1 MTKGF
6 LLHDE
11 STIVGENPQA
21 SSSVL
26 LLKQESE
33 LAFQDCSLK
42 KYLENM
48 KLYET
53 HIDGIYLA
61 YRDYDPIKFSTS
73 KKVLADPASIRGT
86 DPSLL
91 NLQANL
97 AYVSVKQGNDT
108 ARSLSMLWQN
118 VCELEAMIMRDKI
131 HDSVGNGIVY
141 TF

>member
-1 MTKGF
+1 
-6 LLHDE
+6 
-11 STIVGENPQA
+11 
-21 SSSVL
+21 
-26 LLKQESE
+26 
-33 LAFQDCSLK
+33 
-42 KYLENM
+42 M

-131 HDSVGNGIVY
+131 HDSVGNGI
-141 TF
+141 